1 MEAGALESVT
11 TTSGN
16 LIWASLE
23 LGVWRPVTA
32 APENIERV
40 GLVAN
45 ISAIN
50 YRDYPKHF
58 ANLL

>member
-1 MEAGALESVT
+1 MAAGALESVT

-32 APENIERV
+32 APENRNFQES
-40 GLVAN
+40 GKVAN
-45 ISAIN
+45 ICN
-50 YRDYPKHF
+50 
-58 ANLL
+58 

>member
-1 MEAGALESVT
+1 MLSTLMITPSLALLARLTLHMEAGALESVT

-16 LIWASLE
+16 LIWDSLE

-40 GLVAN
+40 G
-45 ISAIN
+45 
-50 YRDYPKHF
+50 
-58 ANLL
+58 